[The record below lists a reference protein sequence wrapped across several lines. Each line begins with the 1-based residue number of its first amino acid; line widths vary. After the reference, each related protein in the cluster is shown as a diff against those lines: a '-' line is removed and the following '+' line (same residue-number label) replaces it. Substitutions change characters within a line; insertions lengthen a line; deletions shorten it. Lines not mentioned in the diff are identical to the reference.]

1 MELSSPRWMHLG
13 ITRNGSCL
21 TLKTLE
27 FHKTEKG
34 SILQDI
40 LEKEVDEKYFLSKE
54 QAEKIMGMNTQQQS
68 LQDTEEA
75 EEKHILRVSR
85 RY

>member
-1 MELSSPRWMHLG
+1 MSKAYYRTTKEKHLKPSSIHWMPLG
-13 ITRNGSCL
+13 ITRNGNCL

-54 QAEKIMGMNTQQQS
+54 QAEKIMAMNTQQQ
-68 LQDTEEA
+68 
-75 EEKHILRVSR
+75 
-85 RY
+85 